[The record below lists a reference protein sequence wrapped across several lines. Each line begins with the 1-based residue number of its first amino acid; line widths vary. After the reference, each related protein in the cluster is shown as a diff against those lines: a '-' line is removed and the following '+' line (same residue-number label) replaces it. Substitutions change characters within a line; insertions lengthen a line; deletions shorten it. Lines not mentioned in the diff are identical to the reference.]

1 MISKQ
6 MENEAL
12 TKEFKSREAG
22 VTELLEL
29 YDRIEADYIIA
40 SQALKARDIT
50 TTSNSTNS
58 E

>member
-1 MISKQ
+1 MTSKQ

-12 TKEFKSREAG
+12 TKEFESREAG

-29 YDRIEADYIIA
+29 YDRVEADYVIA
-40 SQALKARDIT
+40 SQALKAGDIT

-58 E
+58 